1 MKKIVGFLTV
11 AFFLLSCS
19 KNNSKDMIYF
29 AHTGEITSLDPVYS
43 YDAITHGTLI
53 NIYDTLIAFDGE
65 NLDKFI
71 PLISEKVPDFSNG
84 LISKDGLVYK
94 FPIRKGIKFHNGEN
108 LTPEDVKYSIL
119 RFAVSDVSGG
129 PSSLLLE
136 PLFGITSV
144 RDEKGNIKI
153 SKTDFENAVKTEN
166 DNVLIKLKKP
176 FAPFLSIMARW
187 SYIMNKNWA
196 ISNGEWDGMYETIK
210 DFTNRPK
217 EKAGIIYKENGT
229 GPYKVLN
236 WEREKKQITLSAFKD
251 YFRGEPKIKTVMEKT
266 IDEFSTRRLM
276 IERGDADIIE
286 VPRIYETQFENLKG
300 VVLYPKLQRLMTDP
314 VFFFTFKINPTANP
328 DIGSGKLD
336 GEGIPPDFFSDKNI
350 RKAFAYSF
358 DYERFIT
365 ESLKGKAER
374 AYSPVPPNVLRL
386 DGYKKYEFDPE
397 KAKEHFKKAYGGK
410 VWEKGFKLTLTFNNG
425 SEIRQLA
432 CEILKKNIEALN
444 PKFKIEIRG
453 LDWSLYL
460 EKAQNKKMPIFTRG
474 WVGDYADP
482 HNFIFPFY
490 HSDGRYPKAQNFS
503 NPEMDSLIEKA
514 VRDTSIKGRIETYKK
529 ILNIANEE
537 VYQIYTIHPYGIM
550 AMREEV
556 KGFVE
561 NPLNMGIY
569 FYSLRKEGG
578 K

>member
-153 SKTDFENAVKTEN
+153 SKSDFENAVKTEN

-196 ISNGEWDGMYETIK
+196 ISNG
-210 DFTNRPK
+210 
-217 EKAGIIYKENGT
+217 
-229 GPYKVLN
+229 
-236 WEREKKQITLSAFKD
+236 
-251 YFRGEPKIKTVMEKT
+251 
-266 IDEFSTRRLM
+266 
-276 IERGDADIIE
+276 
-286 VPRIYETQFENLKG
+286 
-300 VVLYPKLQRLMTDP
+300 
-314 VFFFTFKINPTANP
+314 
-328 DIGSGKLD
+328 
-336 GEGIPPDFFSDKNI
+336 
-350 RKAFAYSF
+350 
-358 DYERFIT
+358 
-365 ESLKGKAER
+365 
-374 AYSPVPPNVLRL
+374 
-386 DGYKKYEFDPE
+386 
-397 KAKEHFKKAYGGK
+397 
-410 VWEKGFKLTLTFNNG
+410 
-425 SEIRQLA
+425 
-432 CEILKKNIEALN
+432 
-444 PKFKIEIRG
+444 
-453 LDWSLYL
+453 
-460 EKAQNKKMPIFTRG
+460 
-474 WVGDYADP
+474 
-482 HNFIFPFY
+482 
-490 HSDGRYPKAQNFS
+490 
-503 NPEMDSLIEKA
+503 
-514 VRDTSIKGRIETYKK
+514 
-529 ILNIANEE
+529 
-537 VYQIYTIHPYGIM
+537 
-550 AMREEV
+550 
-556 KGFVE
+556 
-561 NPLNMGIY
+561 
-569 FYSLRKEGG
+569 
-578 K
+578 